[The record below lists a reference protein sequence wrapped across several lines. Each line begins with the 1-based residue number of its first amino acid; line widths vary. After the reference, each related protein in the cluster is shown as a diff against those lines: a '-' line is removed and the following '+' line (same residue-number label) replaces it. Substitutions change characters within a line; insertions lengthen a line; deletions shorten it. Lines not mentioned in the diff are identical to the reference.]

1 MPCQAR
7 PPADVDGARIAAAD
21 RDPGNWMTHGRT
33 YREERFSP
41 LAAINTSNVGKLGL
55 AWYFEADSRIG
66 TEATPLV
73 VDGVMYTTSVWN
85 IVHALDAKTGRELW
99 RYDPQVPRAW
109 MRYMCC
115 GPANR
120 GVAVWKG
127 KVYVATIEGRLIA
140 IDAANGH
147 LLWQVQTTAPSQPYS
162 ITGAPRVVKGKV
174 IIGNGGAEMLVRGY
188 VTAYDADTGKQAW
201 RFYIVPGNP
210 ADGFESPTMKMA
222 AATWSGEWWKYGGG
236 GTAWDSFAFDPD
248 LDLLY
253 IGTGNGAPWSRDLR
267 SAGKGDNLFL
277 CSIVAVRPDTG
288 EYVWHY
294 QAVPGENWDYT
305 CVQQMTLVDLKI
317 QGVMRKV
324 LLQAPKNGFFYVLD
338 RTNGKLI
345 SANNFVPVNWASRID
360 LATGRPVEIK
370 ENLYDAV
377 DAKYV
382 YPAHYGAHN
391 WHPMSYSPLTGLVYI
406 PAQEVAWPYSRTAHF
421 EPKKMSWN
429 LGFNPNPRMP
439 AAPPPEKKAY
449 LLAWDPVK
457 NAAAWRIDHPTQWNG
472 GVLSTAGNLLVQGAS
487 DGRFVIYRADNG
499 KELWEAPI
507 DTGAVA
513 GPISYAV
520 DGEQYIAIAAGWAG
534 SMVVTGGD
542 MPIYATP
549 TRILAFKLGGTATLP
564 KPKPA
569 APVNLPASTAS
580 SEVIAQGEA
589 RYGQYCRICHGT
601 GVISGGMTPDLRH
614 MSPETHQAFK
624 QIVLYGARA
633 KDGMAPF
640 ADVLSAADA
649 DAIHAYIIDEAR
661 RQLH

>member
-1 MPCQAR
+1 M
-7 PPADVDGARIAAAD
+7 
-21 RDPGNWMTHGRT
+21 
-33 YREERFSP
+33 
-41 LAAINTSNVGKLGL
+41 
-55 AWYFEADSRIG
+55 
-66 TEATPLV
+66 
-73 VDGVMYTTSVWN
+73 
-85 IVHALDAKTGRELW
+85 
-99 RYDPQVPRAW
+99 
-109 MRYMCC
+109 
-115 GPANR
+115 
-120 GVAVWKG
+120 
-127 KVYVATIEGRLIA
+127 
-140 IDAANGH
+140 
-147 LLWQVQTTAPSQPYS
+147 
-162 ITGAPRVVKGKV
+162 

-305 CVQQMTLVDLKI
+305 CVQQMTLLDLKI
-317 QGVMRKV
+317 NNVVRKV
-324 LLQAPKNGFFYVLD
+324 LVQAPKNGFFYVLD
-338 RTNGKLI
+338 RATGKLI

-439 AAPPPEKKAY
+439 TTPPPPKKAY
-449 LLAWDPVK
+449 LLAWDPVR
-457 NAAAWRIDHPTQWNG
+457 NAEAWRIDHPTQWNG

-513 GPISYAV
+513 GPISYSV
-520 DGEQYIAIAAGWAG
+520 DGEQYIAVAAGWAG

-542 MPIYATP
+542 MPI
-549 TRILAFKLGGTATLP
+549 
-564 KPKPA
+564 
-569 APVNLPASTAS
+569 S
-580 SEVIAQGEA
+580 
-589 RYGQYCRICHGT
+589 
-601 GVISGGMTPDLRH
+601 RH
-614 MSPETHQAFK
+614 
-624 QIVLYGARA
+624 
-633 KDGMAPF
+633 
-640 ADVLSAADA
+640 ADA
-649 DAIHAYIIDEAR
+649 HPRVQAR
-661 RQLH
+661 RYRDTSKAATRGAAEPSVLHRIH